1 MNLSIPNSRI
11 NTTVLSMIVPGQKV
25 PGTNKK
31 KSCFCLFI
39 LGGAGMKPR
48 ASCLLAVLY
57 PQFSCL
63 IFAFIDLFFGG
74 TGV

>member
-31 KSCFCLFI
+31 KLFLFVYFGWCWDETQGLMPAGCTLPSILLLDFCF
-39 LGGAGMKPR
+39 
-48 ASCLLAVLY
+48 Y
-57 PQFSCL
+57 
-63 IFAFIDLFFGG
+63 
-74 TGV
+74 